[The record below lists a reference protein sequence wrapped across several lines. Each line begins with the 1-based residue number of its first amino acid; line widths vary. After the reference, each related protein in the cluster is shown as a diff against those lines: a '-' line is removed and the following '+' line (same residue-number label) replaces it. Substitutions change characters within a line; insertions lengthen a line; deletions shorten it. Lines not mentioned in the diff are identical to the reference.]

1 MPRARSNF
9 APPKNSTH
17 SDLWKD
23 GFMWLDPQV
32 IHSLPTL
39 VDGWLLT
46 VELTLVGAAGS
57 LVFGH
62 IALALQLVRHAPL
75 RWAARLYISFMR
87 GTPSLVQL
95 FVLFFALPLI
105 GLGGRPM
112 LAAALAL
119 GLNSG
124 AYTAEIL
131 RGNLRVVTAGQFEA
145 AVALGMPPWRIWAR
159 IALPQMLA
167 ASLPALINEFTI
179 LLKTT
184 PLASVVAVTELT
196 YAGQMV
202 IARTYTSAQVML
214 LVSVGYLAV
223 ALPVIHFARRAEG
236 ALDARR
242 AASGVAR

>member
-1 MPRARSNF
+1 M
-9 APPKNSTH
+9 
-17 SDLWKD
+17 
-23 GFMWLDPQV
+23 GFDPQV

-39 VDGWLLT
+39 IDGWLLT
-46 VELTLVGAAGS
+46 VELTLLGAAGS
-57 LVFGH
+57 LMFGH
-62 IALALQLVRHAPL
+62 LALAMQLTRVAPVR
-75 RWAARLYISFMR
+75 WVARLYISFMR
-87 GTPSLVQL
+87 GTPALVQL

-112 LAAALAL
+112 LAAALTL

-131 RGNLRVVTAGQFEA
+131 RGNLRVIAAGQYEA
-145 AVALGMPPWRIWAR
+145 AIALGMAPWRIALR
-159 IALPQMLA
+159 IALPQMLK

-223 ALPVIHFARRAEG
+223 ALPVIYAARRAQ
-236 ALDARR
+236 RSPR
-242 AASGVAR
+242 TPGVERVATGVTR

>member
-1 MPRARSNF
+1 M
-9 APPKNSTH
+9 
-17 SDLWKD
+17 
-23 GFMWLDPQV
+23 GFDPQV

-46 VELTLVGAAGS
+46 VQLTLLGATGS
-57 LVFGH
+57 VVFGH
-62 IALALQLVRHAPL
+62 LALAMQLTRVAPL
-75 RWAARLYISFMR
+75 RWIARLYISFMR
-87 GTPSLVQL
+87 GTPALVQL

-131 RGNLRVVTAGQFEA
+131 RGNMRVITTGQYEA
-145 AVALGMPPWRIWAR
+145 AIALGMPRWRIAAR
-159 IALPQMLA
+159 IALPQMLK

-202 IARTYTSAQVML
+202 IARTYTSTQVML

-223 ALPVIHFARRAEG
+223 ALPVIYAARRVQQRSRPRMPVVSRTATLTGE
-236 ALDARR
+236 AR
-242 AASGVAR
+242 

>member
-1 MPRARSNF
+1 M
-9 APPKNSTH
+9 
-17 SDLWKD
+17 
-23 GFMWLDPQV
+23 GFDPQV
-32 IHSLPTL
+32 IHSLPTFI
-39 VDGWLLT
+39 DGWLLT
-46 VELTLVGAAGS
+46 VELTLLGATGS

-62 IALALQLVRHAPL
+62 LALAIQLTRVAPL
-75 RWAARLYISFMR
+75 RWSVRLYISFMR
-87 GTPSLVQL
+87 GTPALVQL
-95 FVLFFALPLI
+95 FVLFFTLPLI

-112 LAAALAL
+112 LAAALTL

-131 RGNLRVVTAGQFEA
+131 RGNLRVVTAGQYEA
-145 AVALGMPPWRIWAR
+145 AIALGMAPWRIALR
-159 IALPQMLA
+159 IALPQMLK

-202 IARTYTSAQVML
+202 IARTYTSTQVML

-223 ALPVIHFARRAEG
+223 ALPVIYAARRAQRSP
-236 ALDARR
+236 RR
-242 AASGVAR
+242 PGVERIATGVAR

>member
-1 MPRARSNF
+1 M
-9 APPKNSTH
+9 
-17 SDLWKD
+17 
-23 GFMWLDPQV
+23 GFDPQV

-39 VDGWLLT
+39 IDGWLLT
-46 VELTLVGAAGS
+46 VELTLLGATGS
-57 LVFGH
+57 VVFGH
-62 IALALQLVRHAPL
+62 PALAMQLTRIGPM

-87 GTPSLVQL
+87 GTPALVQL
-95 FVLFFALPLI
+95 FMLFFALPLI

-112 LAAALAL
+112 LAAALTL

-131 RGNLRVVTAGQFEA
+131 RGNLRVVTAGQYEA
-145 AVALGMPPWRIWAR
+145 AIALGMAPWRIALR
-159 IALPQMLA
+159 IALPQMLK

-202 IARTYTSAQVML
+202 IARTYTSTQVML

-223 ALPVIHFARRAEG
+223 ALPVIYAARRIQRKPR
-236 ALDARR
+236 LSR
-242 AASGVAR
+242 ASRLATGVTR

>member
-1 MPRARSNF
+1 
-9 APPKNSTH
+9 
-17 SDLWKD
+17 
-23 GFMWLDPQV
+23 MWFDAQV
-32 IHSLPTL
+32 LHSLPTL

-46 VELTLVGAAGS
+46 VELTLLGAAGS

-62 IALALQLVRHAPL
+62 LALAMQLVRKAPL

-87 GTPSLVQL
+87 GTPALVQL
-95 FVLFFALPLI
+95 FVLFFALPQI

-112 LAAALAL
+112 LAAALTL

-131 RGNLRVVTAGQFEA
+131 RGNLRVVTSGQIEA
-145 AVALGMPPWRIWAR
+145 AVALGMPPWRIALR
-159 IALPQMLA
+159 IGLPQILKS
-167 ASLPALINEFTI
+167 SLPALINEFTI

-202 IARTYTSAQVML
+202 IARTYTSSQVML
-214 LVSVGYLAV
+214 LVSAGYLAV
-223 ALPVIHFARRAEG
+223 ALPVIYLGRRAHGPPPTARRAVG
-236 ALDARR
+236 AAR
-242 AASGVAR
+242 

>member
-1 MPRARSNF
+1 
-9 APPKNSTH
+9 
-17 SDLWKD
+17 
-23 GFMWLDPQV
+23 MWLDPR
-32 IHSLPTL
+32 ILESLPTL
-39 VDGWLLT
+39 FDGWLATLA
-46 VELTLVGAAGS
+46 LTLFGAVGS

-62 IALALQLVRHAPL
+62 FALAMQLSRFAAF

-95 FVLFFALPLI
+95 FMLFFALPLI

-131 RGNLRVVTAGQFEA
+131 RGNLRVVSAGQVEA
-145 AVALGMPPWRIWAR
+145 AIALGMPAWRIWMR
-159 IALPQMLA
+159 ISLPQILR

-196 YAGQMV
+196 YAGQLV
-202 IARTYTSAQVML
+202 IARTYTSGQVML
-214 LVSVGYLAV
+214 LVSAGYLAV
-223 ALPVIHFARRAEG
+223 ALPVIHHSRRSSRS
-236 ALDARR
+236 LVTRR
-242 AASGVAR
+242 FASGLSK

>member
-1 MPRARSNF
+1 M
-9 APPKNSTH
+9 
-17 SDLWKD
+17 
-23 GFMWLDPQV
+23 GFDPQV

-39 VDGWLLT
+39 IDGWLMT
-46 VELTLVGAAGS
+46 VELTLLGAAGS
-57 LVFGH
+57 VVFGH
-62 IALALQLVRHAPL
+62 LALAMQLTRIAPM
-75 RWAARLYISFMR
+75 RWAARLYISFTR

-95 FVLFFALPLI
+95 FMLFFALPLI

-112 LAAALAL
+112 LAAALTL

-131 RGNLRVVTAGQFEA
+131 RGNLRVVTAGQYEA
-145 AVALGMPPWRIWAR
+145 AIALGMAPGRIALR
-159 IALPQMLA
+159 IALPQMLK

-202 IARTYTSAQVML
+202 IARTYTSTQVML

-223 ALPVIHFARRAEG
+223 ALPVIYAARRIQRTPR
-236 ALDARR
+236 LSR
-242 AASGVAR
+242 APCVATGVTR

>member
-1 MPRARSNF
+1 VI
-9 APPKNSTH
+9 
-17 SDLWKD
+17 
-23 GFMWLDPQV
+23 GFDPQV

-39 VDGWLLT
+39 IDGWLLT
-46 VELTLVGAAGS
+46 VELTLLGATGS

-62 IALALQLVRHAPL
+62 LALAMQLTRVAPL

-87 GTPSLVQL
+87 GTPALVQL

-112 LAAALAL
+112 LAAALTL

-131 RGNLRVVTAGQFEA
+131 RGNLRVIAAGQYEA
-145 AVALGMPPWRIWAR
+145 AIALGMAPWRIALR
-159 IALPQMLA
+159 IALPQMLK

-223 ALPVIHFARRAEG
+223 ALPVIYAARRAQ
-236 ALDARR
+236 RSPR
-242 AASGVAR
+242 TPGVERVATGVTR

>member
-1 MPRARSNF
+1 M
-9 APPKNSTH
+9 
-17 SDLWKD
+17 
-23 GFMWLDPQV
+23 GFDPQV
-32 IHSLPTL
+32 IHSLPTFI
-39 VDGWLLT
+39 DGWLLT
-46 VELTLVGAAGS
+46 VELTLLGATGS

-62 IALALQLVRHAPL
+62 LALAIQLTRVAPL
-75 RWAARLYISFMR
+75 RWAVRLYISFMR
-87 GTPSLVQL
+87 GTPALVQL
-95 FVLFFALPLI
+95 FVLFFTLPLI

-112 LAAALAL
+112 LAAALTL

-131 RGNLRVVTAGQFEA
+131 RGNLRVVTAGQYEA
-145 AVALGMPPWRIWAR
+145 AIALGMAPWRIALR
-159 IALPQMLA
+159 IALPQMLK

-223 ALPVIHFARRAEG
+223 ALPVIYAARRAQRSP
-236 ALDARR
+236 RR
-242 AASGVAR
+242 RGVEQVAMGVAR

>member
-1 MPRARSNF
+1 M
-9 APPKNSTH
+9 
-17 SDLWKD
+17 
-23 GFMWLDPQV
+23 GFDPQV

-39 VDGWLLT
+39 IDGWLLT
-46 VELTLVGAAGS
+46 VELTLFGATGS

-62 IALALQLVRHAPL
+62 LVLAMQLTRVAPL
-75 RWAARLYISFMR
+75 RWAARLYISLMR
-87 GTPSLVQL
+87 GTPALVQL

-112 LAAALAL
+112 LAAALTL

-131 RGNLRVVTAGQFEA
+131 RGNLRVITPGQYEA
-145 AVALGMPPWRIWAR
+145 ATALGMAPWRIALR
-159 IALPQMLA
+159 IALPQMLK

-202 IARTYTSAQVML
+202 IARTYTSTQVML

-223 ALPVIHFARRAEG
+223 ALPVIYAARRAQRSPRVPGVEQV
-236 ALDARR
+236 AT
-242 AASGVAR
+242 GVAR

>member
-1 MPRARSNF
+1 M
-9 APPKNSTH
+9 
-17 SDLWKD
+17 
-23 GFMWLDPQV
+23 GFDPQV

-39 VDGWLLT
+39 IDGWLLT
-46 VELTLVGAAGS
+46 VELTLLGVSGS
-57 LVFGH
+57 VVFGH
-62 IALALQLVRHAPL
+62 LALAMQLTRIAPL

-87 GTPSLVQL
+87 GTPALVQL
-95 FVLFFALPLI
+95 FMLFFALPLI

-112 LAAALAL
+112 LAAALTL

-131 RGNLRVVTAGQFEA
+131 RGNLRVVTAGQYEA
-145 AVALGMPPWRIWAR
+145 AIALGMAPWRIALR
-159 IALPQMLA
+159 IALPQVLK
-167 ASLPALINEFTI
+167 ASLPAFINEFTI

-202 IARTYTSAQVML
+202 IARTYTSTQVML

-223 ALPVIHFARRAEG
+223 ALPVIYAARRIQRKPR
-236 ALDARR
+236 LPR
-242 AASGVAR
+242 ASRIASGVAR

>member
-1 MPRARSNF
+1 M
-9 APPKNSTH
+9 
-17 SDLWKD
+17 
-23 GFMWLDPQV
+23 GFDPQV

-39 VDGWLLT
+39 VDGWLIT
-46 VELTLVGAAGS
+46 VELTLLGATGS
-57 LVFGH
+57 VVFGH
-62 IALALQLVRHAPL
+62 LALAMQLTRVAPL
-75 RWAARLYISFMR
+75 RWIARLYISFMR
-87 GTPSLVQL
+87 GTPALVQL

-131 RGNLRVVTAGQFEA
+131 RGNMRVITTGQYEA
-145 AVALGMPPWRIWAR
+145 AIALGMPRWRIAAR
-159 IALPQMLA
+159 IALPQMLK

-202 IARTYTSAQVML
+202 IARTYTSTQVML

-223 ALPVIHFARRAEG
+223 ALPVIYAARRVQQRSRPRVPVVSRAVTLTGE
-236 ALDARR
+236 AR
-242 AASGVAR
+242 